1 MFIHYTT
8 VKIEKDKNYIQYI
21 KIIRNYDN
29 SLSMSQLKKSIDN
42 GEVVFSF
49 DPKDNHIIANG
60 KDNTDYFL
68 ETGVR
73 TFSWT
78 GYATNPRL
86 CLYSIG
92 LKYPNDFFI
101 LFSLYQR
108 R

>member
-1 MFIHYTT
+1 MSHGRMMPGVLRMHQDDLDISVREFFS
-8 VKIEKDKNYIQYI
+8 KG
-21 KIIRNYDN
+21 IRE
-29 SLSMSQLKKSIDN
+29 S
-42 GEVVFSF
+42 
-49 DPKDNHIIANG
+49 
-60 KDNTDYFL
+60 
-68 ETGVR
+68 GVR